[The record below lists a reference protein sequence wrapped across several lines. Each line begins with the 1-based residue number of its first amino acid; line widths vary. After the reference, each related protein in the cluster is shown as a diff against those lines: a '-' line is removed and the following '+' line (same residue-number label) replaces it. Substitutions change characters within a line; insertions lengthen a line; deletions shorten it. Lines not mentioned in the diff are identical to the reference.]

1 MAPLI
6 FAAKP
11 SSLTIAQI
19 ALIEQVKREWRATT
33 VSDTPLIPSE
43 MEELVGDLY
52 LDAGLPRPAVVLTVT
67 SPFSALIANI
77 VLKENLFRVT
87 GSACAP
93 LDRTKF
99 HPTTNAFVSYFG
111 RPGPAGEANNL
122 FREALSRN
130 IDGVALAGVNYQV
143 SLTDYPTYCHLYS
156 GMVREINHQTGK
168 SLEILPSP
176 ASYQRFLRGSR
187 PVAVRALGEDAFRS
201 RALGQAFLEVLDQLG
216 LEDTEAGGL
225 DEMPLARQAG
235 AWWLFEQAAIVVAR
249 PTQLKV
255 GPSSAWGEAPHSL
268 NGPALRWVDGFAVF
282 AVFGHALPPA
292 AVNSPAD
299 LKAAILASHS
309 FFGQRDRRAM
319 LLELGLQP

>member
-1 MAPLI
+1 
-6 FAAKP
+6 
-11 SSLTIAQI
+11 
-19 ALIEQVKREWRATT
+19 
-33 VSDTPLIPSE
+33 
-43 MEELVGDLY
+43 
-52 LDAGLPRPAVVLTVT
+52 VVLTVT

-87 GSACAP
+87 GSACLP
-93 LDRTKF
+93 LDQAKF
-99 HPTTNAFVSYFG
+99 HPATNAFVSYFG

-130 IDGVALAGVNYQV
+130 IDSVAVAGVNYQV
-143 SLTDYPTYCHLYS
+143 SITDYPTYCHLYS

-176 ASYQRFLRGSR
+176 ASYQRFLLKGSR
-187 PVAVRALGEDAFRS
+187 PVAVRALCDGAFRS
-201 RALGQAFLEVLDQLG
+201 RALGQAFLDVLDQLG
-216 LEDTEAGGL
+216 LEDPDAGGL
-225 DEMPLARQAG
+225 DEMALARQAG

-268 NGPALRWVDGFAVF
+268 NGPALCWADGFAVF
-282 AVFGHALPPA
+282 AVFGHALPPS

-319 LLELGLQP
+319 LVELGLQP